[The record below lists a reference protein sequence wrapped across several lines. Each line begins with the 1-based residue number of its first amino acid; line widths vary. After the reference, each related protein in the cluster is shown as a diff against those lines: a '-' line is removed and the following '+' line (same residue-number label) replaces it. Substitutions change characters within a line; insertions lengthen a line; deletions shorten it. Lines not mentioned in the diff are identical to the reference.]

1 MSNEDLDFAK
11 RALSWYRQYNKSP
24 QQNLSKEQ
32 LAALASL
39 RKNKDI
45 VIQKSG
51 KGNSVVVV
59 DKETYVKRMG
69 NLLSDQRKFE
79 RENFDI
85 FSISSQCSGIFYLH
99 ISTKVFCKFIVSLW
113 VCVVRHSQSTQ
124 NSNFAISFSYLKE
137 HVKDEVYFLAAD
149 EHKKF
154 LLQIDTVILGM
165 CGQACPNYPK

>member
-69 NLLSDQRKFE
+69 KLLSDQRKFE

-85 FSISSQCSGIFYLH
+85 FSNLLS
-99 ISTKVFCKFIVSLW
+99 
-113 VCVVRHSQSTQ
+113 VVGFFTC
-124 NSNFAISFSYLKE
+124 
-137 HVKDEVYFLAAD
+137 
-149 EHKKF
+149 
-154 LLQIDTVILGM
+154 T
-165 CGQACPNYPK
+165 